1 MLQEKWQN
9 KNGTLKKFNMEKLL
23 IVDGSSLLFQSF
35 YGMPSQITNKNGDR
49 VEAVL
54 CFLGI
59 LLKTIKA
66 TQPNKLLVVFDGET
80 KLERRDIDKNYKAN
94 RINYAELDAN
104 DTPFPQ
110 LELIKMV
117 LTKLDFCW
125 VETTNCEADDLI
137 ASVVNDYKQNFE
149 IVISTS
155 DKDFYQLISSNV
167 NVYTY
172 RGKVSV
178 LWTEEEILKKYNF
191 SAKYFLTLK
200 CLTGDKSDNIKGVKG
215 LGVVTATKLI
225 NQFGNVFNIYEN
237 LNNINLRISEML
249 SANKEV
255 VLKNY
260 ELVNLT
266 NKTKLYVLGNC
277 NFVLPTLT
285 SLQILKQ
292 FEVL

>member
-1 MLQEKWQN
+1 
-9 KNGTLKKFNMEKLL
+9 MEKLL

-54 CFLGI
+54 CFWGI

-66 TQPNKLLVVFDGET
+66 TQANKLLVVFDGET

-110 LELIKMV
+110 LELIKTV
-117 LTKLDFCW
+117 LTKLNFCW
-125 VETTNCEADDLI
+125 FETTNCEADDLI

-178 LWTEEEILKKYNF
+178 LWTEDEILKKYNF
-191 SAKYFLTLK
+191 KAEHFLTLK
-200 CLTGDKSDNIKGVKG
+200 SLTGDKSDNIKGVKG

-237 LNNINLRISEML
+237 LNNIAPRIAEML
-249 SANKEV
+249 SANKDV
-255 VLKNY
+255 VFKNY

-285 SLQILKQ
+285 STQILKQ